1 MHSPL
6 EYAAV
11 INLRIAAAIAFLAGA
26 NVALAQASPDATSG
40 SGLQSGTAHFGPIVT
55 HLGIDSANIPGLKIR
70 AETSSDPHL
79 VGIGQLR
86 GIGFSATPNTSSV
99 AQWSASWQG
108 LAAGIAFGYTSQ
120 SPDATLRGPG
130 MSVDTTSM
138 ALTGAYRFAANWDI
152 TGGYAG
158 MFAETTQRTFDGI
171 LRRPLVRT
179 QTLSLGLGKS
189 ETWLRGDRLALS
201 LAHPDRAPAGV
212 SEIPFEIADHV
223 GFDGSYRVPTRAGT
237 RELLT
242 ELNYFA
248 PLTRNTGLGLSLVN
262 RSRLTAE
269 SNLSDER
276 IMSIRFSTRF

>member
-1 MHSPL
+1 M
-6 EYAAV
+6 
-11 INLRIAAAIAFLAGA
+11 IKLRIAAAIAVLAMIGT
-26 NVALAQASPDATSG
+26 ALAQASPEANAGT
-40 SGLQSGTAHFGPIVT
+40 GLQSGTAHFGPVVT
-55 HLGIDSANIPGLKIR
+55 HLGIDSANSPGLKIR
-70 AETSSDPHL
+70 AETASHPHL
-79 VGIGQLR
+79 VETGPLR
-86 GIGFSATPNTSSV
+86 GIGFSATSGTSSL

-108 LAAGIAFGYTSQ
+108 LQAGVAFGYSGQ
-120 SPDATLRGPG
+120 SRDEALRGPG
-130 MSVDTTSM
+130 MTVDTTSM

-158 MFAETTQRTFDGI
+158 MVGESTQRTFDGV
-171 LRRPLVRT
+171 LRRPLFRT

-189 ETWLRGDRLALS
+189 ETWLRGDRLAVS
-201 LAHPDRAPAGV
+201 LAHPDRALTWAG
-212 SEIPFEIADHV
+212 EIPLEIADHV
-223 GFDGSYRVPTRAGT
+223 GFDGSYRVPARSGM